1 MSRKM
6 SQTETQPATRKSFST
21 RSLILVILLAGLSAG
36 TAAYVLANASAAP
49 TTPSTQNGLN
59 TYNGQW
65 SGLRGAGPLGW
76 ERHDNATFTSFR
88 AASTVTNVTVTG
100 FNIVDSSHLTVTLSY
115 QGTGTTPAVTTVA
128 AAPGLSGSNTV
139 SAGWSSPT
147 TVSVHVIGSG
157 SLSSTETS
165 LGDQLLLNQNSIFFL
180 GDVLSQQSK
189 PLRIVFCSRQR
200 LYDRQAASDV

>member
-21 RSLILVILLAGLSAG
+21 RSLVLVILLVGLGAG
-36 TAAYVLANASAAP
+36 TAAYALASASAAP
-49 TTPSTQNGLN
+49 TTSSGQNGLN

-65 SGLRGAGPLGW
+65 SGLRGAGPVGW
-76 ERHDNATFTSFR
+76 ERHDNATLTSFR
-88 AASTVTNVTVTG
+88 AASTITNVTVTG
-100 FNIVDSSHLTVTLSY
+100 FNIVDSSHVIVTLSY
-115 QGTGTTPAVTTVA
+115 LGTGTTPAAAIVV

-157 SLSSTETS
+157 SLSSTATC
-165 LGDQLLLNQNSIFFL
+165 LR
-180 GDVLSQQSK
+180 VLVV
-189 PLRIVFCSRQR
+189 PLTG
-200 LYDRQAASDV
+200 A